1 MTDTRAQCRT
11 PDFAQERNDC
21 FVPRF
26 NCKIAFVGSAGN
38 AKEETAAADNF
49 PLWRVPGLYESHPH
63 RSRRCW
69 TGPGASLL
77 QMRGVWLPENG

>member
-49 PLWRVPGLYESHPH
+49 PLWRVPGLYEFTSAPFPPLRDWP
-63 RSRRCW
+63 RSFI
-69 TGPGASLL
+69 ASNA
-77 QMRGVWLPENG
+77 RGVVA